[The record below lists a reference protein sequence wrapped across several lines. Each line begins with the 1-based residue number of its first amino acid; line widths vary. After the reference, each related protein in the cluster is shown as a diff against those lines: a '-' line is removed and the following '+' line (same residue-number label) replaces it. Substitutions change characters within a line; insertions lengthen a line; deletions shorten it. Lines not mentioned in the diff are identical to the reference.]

1 MAILLQYRADRIEPW
16 RAALQ
21 DVLPDEE
28 IRVWP
33 DCGDP
38 NDIEAV
44 ISFAPEP
51 GSLFGFPR
59 LRFIAST
66 GAGVDAMLD
75 PVRRLPPD
83 VPVLRLVDPSLT
95 QDMATYVLTT
105 VLRYFRQLDQYEAQQ
120 GDANWSQL
128 PRPRFEDFPVG
139 ILGMGAL
146 GGAAARL
153 LQSVGFTVHG
163 WTRTPHGLPGVIT
176 HAGEDGLKAML
187 PQVAVLVLVLPL
199 TSATRGIVNADLLA
213 RLRPGAR
220 LVNAARGALIVDA
233 ELLCAL
239 DRGQVAHATLDVF
252 ATEPLPSDHPYWR
265 HPRVTVTPHVAALTD
280 AQSAAAVV
288 AEQLRRARAGAELLH
303 RADPVRGY

>member
-21 DVLPDEE
+21 DALPGDE
-28 IRVWP
+28 IRIWP

-38 NDIEAV
+38 AEIEAV
-44 ISFAPEP
+44 ITFAPEP
-51 GSLFGFPR
+51 GSLLGFPR

-75 PVRRLPPD
+75 PKRRLPPA
-83 VPVLRLVDPSLT
+83 VPVLRLVDPNLT

-105 VLRYFRQLDQYEAQQ
+105 VLRYFRQLDQYDAQQ
-120 GDANWSQL
+120 REAAWTQL

-153 LQSVGFTVHG
+153 LRSVGFTVHG
-163 WTRTPHGLPGVIT
+163 WSRTLHGLPGVIT
-176 HAGEDGLKAML
+176 HAGEVGLKAML
-187 PQVAVLVLVLPL
+187 PDVAVLVLLLPL
-199 TSATRGIVNADLLA
+199 TPATRGIVNADMLA

-220 LVNAARGALIVDA
+220 LVNAARGALVVDA
-233 ELLCAL
+233 DLLSAL
-239 DRGQVAHATLDVF
+239 DSGHVAHATLDVF
-252 ATEPLPSDHPYWR
+252 ATEPLPADHPYWR

-280 AQSAAAVV
+280 ARSAAAQV
-288 AEQLRRARAGAELLH
+288 AEQLRRARKGEELLH